1 MLKVVLN
8 VVLNLLF
15 ISFDYTL
22 ILQIVKINFRFQRNT
37 KKHGHP
43 VRHENNLIAMRLIDE
58 AIFLQKKG
66 NNFLFSKNRKKH
78 ADVLPSWHNS
88 IFIKHFRN
96 ILNISHFADKM
107 N

>member
-1 MLKVVLN
+1 
-8 VVLNLLF
+8 
-15 ISFDYTL
+15 
-22 ILQIVKINFRFQRNT
+22 
-37 KKHGHP
+37 
-43 VRHENNLIAMRLIDE
+43 MRLIDE

-96 ILNISHFADKM
+96 ILNISYFANKM